1 MKFLS
6 EWQRTTLTLLV
17 EKYEKSVTYMGK
29 NQVEQRFF
37 TVPSVVFPEYNSDFA
52 DLDKVRE
59 FELQMRDLEKQGLIL
74 IQI

>member
-37 TVPSVVFPEYNSDFA
+37 TVPSVVFPEYNSDFV
-52 DLDKVRE
+52 DLDKVR
-59 FELQMRDLEKQGLIL
+59 
-74 IQI
+74 